1 MRKGLVILGVIL
13 LLLGFVALIHP
24 NFTYNKRDE
33 VMKVGPVQA
42 TVEKQQSVQ
51 VPVGVAALL
60 LIAGLGLVV
69 IGSQVK
75 P

>member
-13 LLLGFVALIHP
+13 LLLGLVALIHP

-42 TVEKQQSVQ
+42 TVEKQESVQ

-60 LIAGLGLVV
+60 LIAGLGLLV